1 MLCPRCESL
10 LVSPPHSSL
19 GAATRQ
25 VHGVRV
31 QMVEAL
37 KKEFPDMGLSYVIG
51 ETILTRAG
59 PLLDKVLCG
68 GMAFSSAACIQ
79 HLLYQEAFRNCL
91 LVLLVLLSLPAP
103 PTHSL
108 SLTLTS
114 LPLPLTPCP
123 SHSLPVPPTHL
134 PAPPTHSLPLPLTF
148 LPLPLTPCRWSN
160 QH

>member
-19 GAATRQ
+19 GAATQQ

-51 ETILTRAG
+51 ETLLACAG
-59 PLLDKVLCG
+59 PLLDKVLGG
-68 GMAFSSAACIQ
+68 GMAFSSAACTQ

-91 LVLLVLLSLPAP
+91 PILLVLLSL
-103 PTHSL
+103 
-108 SLTLTS
+108 
-114 LPLPLTPCP
+114 PCP
-123 SHSLPVPPTHL
+123 SHSLPVPHIHL
-134 PAPPTHSLPLPLTF
+134 PSPPTHSLPLPLTSF
-148 LPLPLTPCRWSN
+148 PLPLTSLQAVKSALMSSPPGGTRPLLCLW
-160 QH
+160 